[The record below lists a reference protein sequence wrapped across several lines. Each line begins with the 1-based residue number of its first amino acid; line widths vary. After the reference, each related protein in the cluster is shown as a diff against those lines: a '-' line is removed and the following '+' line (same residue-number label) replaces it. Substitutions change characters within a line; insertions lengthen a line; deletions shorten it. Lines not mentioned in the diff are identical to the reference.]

1 MTYPMRV
8 SEHLARTPALLDIDT
23 PLSQAA
29 SLLRDAQLECAPVVE
44 NGNLCGLITSRDL
57 QLARALRAWEHGMR
71 LRDLPLQHAYV
82 TTPEASLPQ
91 VAQAMVLHKVEHAL
105 VQDQDTVLG
114 MVSWSDLTA
123 ALVDRA
129 MLARKFDG
137 SHLPAD
143 DVRDLI
149 LMEHANLRRLFRRVE
164 RAARL
169 VLTTPVPSES
179 DLQDAY
185 EAAHTLC
192 LVMTSELELE
202 DHLLAPALEAV
213 DAWGKVRA
221 ERLRSEHAEQ
231 RLVLRSYLRA
241 LDRLSMCD
249 RSGQL
254 LVPLLQQLVDGL
266 RDQLH
271 AEEERV
277 LRAELLSDLPVAGA
291 VETG

>member
-8 SEHLARTPALLDIDT
+8 SEHLAQTPALLDIDT
-23 PLSQAA
+23 PLAQAA
-29 SLLRDAQLECAPVVE
+29 ITLRETQLECAPVVE
-44 NGNLCGLITSRDL
+44 NGKLCGLVTARDL

-71 LRDLPLQHAYV
+71 LRDLPLQHVYV
-82 TTPEASLPQ
+82 TTPDASLSQ
-91 VAQAMVLHKVEHAL
+91 VAQAMVLHKVAYAL
-105 VQDQDTVLG
+105 VQEGEVSLG
-114 MVSWSDLTA
+114 SVSWRDVAA
-123 ALVDRA
+123 ALAEIAAASTLD
-129 MLARKFDG
+129 D
-137 SHLPAD
+137 SLPVTH
-143 DVRDLI
+143 VRDLI

-164 RAARL
+164 RAARR
-169 VLTTPVPSES
+169 VLSSPVPSDS
-179 DLQDAY
+179 HLQDAY

-192 LVMTSELELE
+192 MAMSSELELE

-231 RLVLRSYLRA
+231 QQVLRSYLRA
-241 LDRLSMCD
+241 LERLSACD

-271 AEEERV
+271 TNEERV
-277 LRAELLSDLPVAGA
+277 LRSELLSDLPLAGA

>member
-1 MTYPMRV
+1 MSYPMRV
-8 SEHLARTPALLDIDT
+8 SEHLARTPVLLDVDT

-29 SLLRDAQLECAPVVE
+29 IQLREAQLDCAPVVE
-44 NGNLCGLITSRDL
+44 NGNLCGMVTSRDL
-57 QLARALRAWEHGMR
+57 QLSRALRAWEHGMR

-82 TTPEASLPQ
+82 TTPEAALPQ
-91 VAQAMVLHKVEHAL
+91 VAQAMVLHKVEYAL
-105 VQDQDTVLG
+105 VQDQDVVLG
-114 MVSWSDLTA
+114 VVSWSDVLS
-123 ALVDRA
+123 ALVDRTLPGA
-129 MLARKFDG
+129 LADA
-137 SHLPAD
+137 SLPATH
-143 DVRDLI
+143 VRDLI
-149 LMEHANLRRLFRRVE
+149 LMEHANLKRLFRRVE
-164 RAARL
+164 RAARR
-169 VLTTPVPSES
+169 VLTTPVPGDT

-231 RLVLRSYLRA
+231 QLVLRSYLRA
-241 LDRLSMCD
+241 LERISACD
-249 RSGQL
+249 QSGQL

-277 LRAELLSDLPVAGA
+277 LRSELLSDLPLAGA